1 MIEAVSGIRR
11 GVTGRTGLLWM
22 GREQGVGIEPESPVG
37 SRVEKM
43 KGTLCD
49 DSCFFGEAVLT
60 FSGLGCLDLCERIRP
75 RRTNKKETP
84 NSPLPYFFCSMS
96 Y

>member
-1 MIEAVSGIRR
+1 
-11 GVTGRTGLLWM
+11 M

-49 DSCFFGEAVLT
+49 GSYFFGEAVLT

-75 RRTNKKETP
+75 RGTSKKETP
-84 NSPLPYFFCSMS
+84 NSPPPISFCSMS
-96 Y
+96 YRCP